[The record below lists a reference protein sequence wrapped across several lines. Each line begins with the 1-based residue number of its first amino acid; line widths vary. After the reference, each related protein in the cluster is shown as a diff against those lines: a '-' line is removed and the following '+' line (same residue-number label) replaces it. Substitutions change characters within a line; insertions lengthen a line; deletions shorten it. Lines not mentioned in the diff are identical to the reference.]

1 MVSFLYMV
9 VCLHC
14 LKVLS
19 NYDLGYTMR
28 NKWLRALIVAVTVV
42 PWSVVIALLLQV
54 KNIVSQQ
61 PKVETVP
68 VIEVADTII
77 NEQPKFFSQTPKEG
91 LEEALSYYGLEHKDI
106 VYAQA
111 VLETGHFKS
120 KVCLKYNN
128 LFGLYNS
135 KEKRYCKFNHWTES
149 VVAYKE
155 WIQKTYQPPNN
166 YYAFLEEISYAEGK
180 SYTRLLKEIV
190 KNRKYDKRGHTEK
203 DSFT

>member
-1 MVSFLYMV
+1 
-9 VCLHC
+9 
-14 LKVLS
+14 
-19 NYDLGYTMR
+19 MR
-28 NKWLRALIVAVTVV
+28 IKWFKAFIAAVIIV
-42 PWSVVIALLLQV
+42 PWSIVILLLLQI
-54 KNIVSQQ
+54 KNIVLSIKDK
-61 PKVETVP
+61 PIP

-91 LEEALSYYGLEHKDI
+91 LEEALSYYGLENKDI

-135 KEKRYCKFNHWTES
+135 KEKRYCKFKHWTES

-155 WIQKTYQPPNN
+155 WIQKKYQPPNN
-166 YYAFLEEISYAEGK
+166 YYAFLEEINYANDKDYISTLK
-180 SYTRLLKEIV
+180 SIV
-190 KNRKYDKRGHTEK
+190 NNKNDKRRDT
-203 DSFT
+203 

>member
-1 MVSFLYMV
+1 
-9 VCLHC
+9 
-14 LKVLS
+14 
-19 NYDLGYTMR
+19 MR
-28 NKWLRALIVAVTVV
+28 IKWFKAFIAAVIIV
-42 PWSVVIALLLQV
+42 PWSIVILLLLQI
-54 KNIVSQQ
+54 KNIVLSIKDK
-61 PKVETVP
+61 PIP

-77 NEQPKFFSQTPKEG
+77 NERPKFFSQTPKEG

-135 KEKRYCKFNHWTES
+135 KEKRYCKFKHWTES

-155 WIQKTYQPPNN
+155 WIQKKYQPPNN
-166 YYAFLEEISYAEGK
+166 YYAFLEEINYAEEK

-190 KNRKYDKRGHTEK
+190 KNRKDDKRKHTER

>member
-9 VCLHC
+9 VCLHY

-28 NKWLRALIVAVTVV
+28 NKWLKALIVAATVV

-54 KNIVSQQ
+54 KSIVSQQ

-120 KVCLKYNN
+120 DLCLNGNN
-128 LFGLYNS
+128 LFGLYDS
-135 KEKRYCKFNHWTES
+135 KNHRYYTFDHWKDC
-149 VVAYKE
+149 VIAYKE
-155 WIQKTYQPPNN
+155 MIQYKYKDGDDYLN
-166 YYAFLEEISYAEGK
+166 F
-180 SYTRLLKEIV
+180 LKEIGYARDSEYICKLKKLI
-190 KNRKYDKRGHTEK
+190 KNPP
-203 DSFT
+203 

>member
-9 VCLHC
+9 VCLHY

-28 NKWLRALIVAVTVV
+28 NKWLKALIVAVTVV

-54 KNIVSQQ
+54 KSIISQQ

-91 LEEALSYYGLEHKDI
+91 LEEALSYYGLKHKDI

-120 KVCLKYNN
+120 DLCLNGNN
-128 LFGLYNS
+128 LFGLYDS
-135 KEKRYCKFNHWTES
+135 KNHRYYTFDHWKDC
-149 VVAYKE
+149 VIAYKE
-155 WIQKTYQPPNN
+155 MIQYKYKDGDDYLN
-166 YYAFLEEISYAEGK
+166 F
-180 SYTRLLKEIV
+180 LKEIGYARDSEYICKLKKLI
-190 KNRKYDKRGHTEK
+190 KNPP
-203 DSFT
+203 

>member
-1 MVSFLYMV
+1 
-9 VCLHC
+9 
-14 LKVLS
+14 
-19 NYDLGYTMR
+19 MR
-28 NKWLRALIVAVTVV
+28 IKWFKAFIAAVIIV
-42 PWSVVIALLLQV
+42 PWSVVILLLLQI
-54 KNIVSQQ
+54 KNIVLATKDK
-61 PKVETVP
+61 PIP

-120 KVCLKYNN
+120 NVCLKYNN

-135 KEKRYCKFNHWTES
+135 KEKRYCKFKHWTES

-155 WIQKTYQPPNN
+155 WIQKKYQPPNN
-166 YYAFLEEISYAEGK
+166 YYAFLEEINYANDKEYISTLK
-180 SYTRLLKEIV
+180 SIVNNKE
-190 KNRKYDKRGHTEK
+190 
-203 DSFT
+203 

>member
-1 MVSFLYMV
+1 MN
-9 VCLHC
+9 
-14 LKVLS
+14 K
-19 NYDLGYTMR
+19 GK
-28 NKWLRALIVAVTVV
+28 NKWLKALIVAVTVV
-42 PWSVVIALLLQV
+42 PWSVVIVLLLQV
-54 KNIVSQQ
+54 KSIVSQQ

-135 KEKRYCKFNHWTES
+135 KEKRYCKFKHWTES

-155 WIQKTYQPPNN
+155 WIQKKYQPPNN
-166 YYAFLEEISYAEGK
+166 YYTFLEEINYAEGK

-190 KNRKYDKRGHTEK
+190 KNRKDDKRGHTER

>member
-1 MVSFLYMV
+1 MV

-28 NKWLRALIVAVTVV
+28 NKWLKALIVAATVV

-54 KNIVSQQ
+54 KSIVSQQ

-120 KVCLKYNN
+120 KVCLNYNN
-128 LFGLYNS
+128 LFGLYDSRN
-135 KEKRYCKFNHWTES
+135 KDYYKFNHWTES
-149 VVAYKE
+149 IVAYKE
-155 WIQKTYQPPNN
+155 WIQKKYQPPNN
-166 YYAFLEEISYAEGK
+166 YYAFLEEINYAEGK

-190 KNRKYDKRGHTEK
+190 KNRKDDKRRDT
-203 DSFT
+203 

>member
-9 VCLHC
+9 VCLHY

-28 NKWLRALIVAVTVV
+28 NKWLKALIVAATVV

-54 KNIVSQQ
+54 KSIVSQQ

-91 LEEALSYYGLEHKDI
+91 LEEALSYYGLKHKDI

-120 KVCLKYNN
+120 DLCLNGNN
-128 LFGLYNS
+128 LFGLYDS
-135 KEKRYCKFNHWTES
+135 KNHRYYTFDHWKDC
-149 VVAYKE
+149 VIAYKE
-155 WIQKTYQPPNN
+155 MIQYKYKDGDDYLN
-166 YYAFLEEISYAEGK
+166 F
-180 SYTRLLKEIV
+180 LKEIGYARDSEYICKLKKLI
-190 KNRKYDKRGHTEK
+190 KNPP
-203 DSFT
+203 